1 MREYVSKNHFG
12 RPDMVDMTRGR
23 NIEWTGIKIQN
34 GPQFHF
40 YWQDMDGVYFHDFEI
55 YVDIWGQ
62 LKLNQFFDSTFGKL
76 SKFPSFP
83 LNTDGIDPSGKNILI
98 ERVKITNFDD
108 AIAVK
113 PMDSRG
119 KIAQCTENVVARDI
133 EVVYGV
139 GMTIGTVPARSYY
152 TCVKNVTFQNVTFHR
167 PLKAIYI
174 KQNP

>member
-1 MREYVSKNHFG
+1 
-12 RPDMVDMTRGR
+12 
-23 NIEWTGIKIQN
+23 
-34 GPQFHF
+34 
-40 YWQDMDGVYFHDFEI
+40 MDGVYFHDFEI

-119 KIAQCTENVVARDI
+119 KIAKCTENVVARDI